1 MTEFNVSESD
11 GTIEIVLEAN
21 GTSQFDYYVNL
32 TIGDIGTGEN
42 ITLSI
47 CNICS
52 YYNVIQHACMYT
64 MVHKCA
70 RHIIMIKVSKH
81 AKSIDRQ

>member
-1 MTEFNVSESD
+1 MTEFNVTESD

-32 TIGDIGTGEN
+32 SIGDIGTGES

-47 CNICS
+47 SIICS
-52 YYNVIQHACMYT
+52 YYNIL
-64 MVHKCA
+64 
-70 RHIIMIKVSKH
+70 
-81 AKSIDRQ
+81 